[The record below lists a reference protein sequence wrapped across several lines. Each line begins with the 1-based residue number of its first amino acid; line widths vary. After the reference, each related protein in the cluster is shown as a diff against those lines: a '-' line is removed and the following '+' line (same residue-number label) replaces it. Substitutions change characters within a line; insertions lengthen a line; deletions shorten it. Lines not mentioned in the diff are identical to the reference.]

1 MLPDPCFIKGHG
13 EGVVHGKVLHQKF
26 GASASHHAPE
36 SAFGSHERLCIEG
49 IHIAWNAALV
59 LGIDDLEAERLV
71 VQQRVH
77 GLEAGHKSA
86 LLCGNGVGLSV
97 LGIEFIAEGPEGVLV
112 ASLFIALAV
121 VCLRNKVGTDIS
133 WFVVFT
139 GMPE

>member
-1 MLPDPCFIKGHG
+1 MGCGRCFTFVLLPDPGFIKGHG
-13 EGVVHGKVLHQKF
+13 EGIVHAQILHQKF

-97 LGIEFIAEGPEGVLV
+97 LGIEFIAEGLEGVFIAL
-112 ASLFIALAV
+112 LFIALEV
-121 VCLRNKVGTDIS
+121 KVLG
-133 WFVVFT
+133 
-139 GMPE
+139 